1 MGILGVLLL
10 IFFVIAAVLLILI
23 VLIQNEEGDSLG
35 GIFAGGSGSAF
46 GSRSGNVLTRT
57 TSILGAVFLILSF
70 SLALINRSP
79 GGTGVEAAGRQSSAG
94 TDNDWWQEDAGASPG
109 AEDVSVELVPEAP
122 GATNGVTADSSDGA
136 TNGSSGDSSNGAAGG
151 VTGGT
156 ADGAAEESGSPE

>member
-10 IFFVIAAVLLILI
+10 IFFVIAAILLILI

-79 GGTGVEAAGRQSSAG
+79 GVTGVEAAGRQSSAG
-94 TDNDWWQEDAGASPG
+94 TDNNWWQEDAGASPEG
-109 AEDVSVELVPEAP
+109 AAAEDVSVELVPEAP
-122 GATNGVTADSSDGA
+122 GATNGVTGDSSGGV
-136 TNGSSGDSSNGAAGG
+136 TNGSTGDSSNGA
-151 VTGGT
+151 TGGT
-156 ADGAAEESGSPE
+156 ADGVAAESGSPE